1 MKNALNKA
9 QLNIA
14 NITAA
19 NKVKRLL
26 WKIVWLLFFRPSP
39 VFLHQWRCLLLR
51 LFGANVDSKALPY
64 PSAKIWAPWNLT
76 MDEYSCLSH
85 NVDCYCVDKIKI
97 GKHATVSQRSFLCSA
112 THDYSK
118 KITPLPLMTAP
129 INIESYSWVTSD
141 VFIGP
146 GVTIGKGSVVGVKSV
161 VINST
166 LPWSVVAGNPA
177 KHIKYR
183 DILD

>member
-1 MKNALNKA
+1 
-9 QLNIA
+9 
-14 NITAA
+14 
-19 NKVKRLL
+19 
-26 WKIVWLLFFRPSP
+26 
-39 VFLHQWRCLLLR
+39 
-51 LFGANVDSKALPY
+51 
-64 PSAKIWAPWNLT
+64 
-76 MDEYSCLSH
+76 
-85 NVDCYCVDKIKI
+85 
-97 GKHATVSQRSFLCSA
+97 
-112 THDYSK
+112 
-118 KITPLPLMTAP
+118 MTAP